1 MTRQPRQ
8 TRQQQSEQRPTADGL
23 TRRGLLGT
31 AVAAGAG
38 AALLPAP
45 AHAAEATAGTPAA
58 VTVGTSDARYLDLTS
73 RGYNARFTAAP
84 DSVRLVHST
93 EQVVAVVQEAV
104 RDGRRIGVR
113 GGGHCLDGLVDDP
126 DVRILVDMSEMDA
139 VRYDPA
145 RRAFLVEGGATLG
158 HVYRTLYLE
167 WGVALPGGTCPTVG
181 VGGHVTGGGY
191 GAMCRQHGA
200 VVDHLYAVEVVTV
213 DASGTARAVVA
224 TREPDDPHRELWWAH
239 TGGGGGTYGIVTRYW
254 FRSPDATGT
263 DPAGLLPRPPKTL
276 LKSTVTVKWSDL
288 TEAAFT
294 ALIADHGAWHARNS
308 VAGSAYDSLH
318 SVLILYNRVQ
328 GSLVLN
334 SQIDGTLPD
343 AAALLDAYVQAVAG
357 GIGAPYAEVRSSW
370 PWLKT
375 TLKDPYDTGLYNR
388 TKSKGAYLRR
398 GWSVAQASTL
408 YGHLSDAGY
417 DGHAGILLYSYGG
430 KVNTVASSATAL
442 AQRDSVLK
450 ANFTT
455 YWPDAAS
462 DDRHV
467 TWMRNLYRDL
477 YAATGG
483 VPVPDDTNDGS
494 YINYPDTDLAD
505 PAWNTSGV
513 SWQSL
518 YFKDNLARLQAVKAA
533 WDPRNVFHHRLSV
546 AP

>member
-8 TRQQQSEQRPTADGL
+8 QRPDRWPAAGFS
-23 TRRGLLGT
+23 RRGLLGS
-31 AVAAGAG
+31 AAAAGAG
-38 AALLPAP
+38 AALLPVP
-45 AHAAEATAGTPAA
+45 ARAAEEAAGTPAA
-58 VTVGTSDARYLDLTS
+58 VTVGASDARYLDLTS

-224 TREPDDPHRELWWAH
+224 TREPGDPHRELWWAH
-239 TGGGGGTYGIVTRYW
+239 TGGGGGTFGIVTRYW

-276 LKSTVTVKWSDL
+276 LKSTVTIRWSDL

-318 SVLILYNRVQ
+318 SVLVLYNRVQ
-328 GSLVLN
+328 GAVVLN
-334 SQIDGTLPD
+334 TQIDGTLAD
-343 AAALLDAYVQAVAG
+343 ASALLDAYVTAVAG

-398 GWSVAQASTL
+398 GWSAAQASTL
-408 YGHLSDAGY
+408 YGYLSDAGY

-477 YAATGG
+477 YAVTGG
-483 VPVPDDTNDGS
+483 VPVPNDTNDGS

-518 YFKDNLARLQAVKAA
+518 YFKGNLARLQAVKAA
-533 WDPRNVFHHRLSV
+533 WDPHNVFHHRLSV
-546 AP
+546 TAD

>member
-1 MTRQPRQ
+1 M
-8 TRQQQSEQRPTADGL
+8 TRQQQPARRPAAGL
-23 TRRGLLGT
+23 TRRGLIGS
-31 AVAAGAG
+31 AAAAGAG

-45 AHAAEATAGTPAA
+45 ARAADETTTVTTTAAPAA
-58 VTVGTSDARYLDLTS
+58 VTVDAADARYLDLTS

-93 EQVVAVVQEAV
+93 DQVVAVVQEAV
-104 RDGRRIGVR
+104 RGGKRVAVR

-126 DVRILVDMSEMDA
+126 DVRILVDMSGMDA

-181 VGGHVTGGGY
+181 VGGHVSGGGY

-224 TREPDDPHRELWWAH
+224 TREADDPHRELWWAH
-239 TGGGGGTYGIVTRYW
+239 TGGGGGTFGIVTRYW
-254 FRSPDATGT
+254 FRSPGATGS
-263 DPAGLLPRPPKTL
+263 DPATLLPRPPKTL

-294 ALIADHGAWHARNS
+294 ALVADHGTWHARNS

-328 GSLVLN
+328 GAVVLS

-343 AAALLDAYVQAVAG
+343 ASALLDGYVTAVAG
-357 GIGAPYAEVRSSW
+357 GIGAPYTEVRSSW

-388 TKSKGAYLRR
+388 TKSKGAYLRK
-398 GWSVAQASTL
+398 GWSAAQAATL

-477 YAATGG
+477 YADTGG
-483 VPVPDDTNDGS
+483 VPVPNDTNDGS
-494 YINYPDTDLAD
+494 YINYPDTDLTD

-518 YFKDNLARLQAVKAA
+518 YFKDNLARLRAVKAA
-533 WDPRNVFHHRLSV
+533 WDPHDVFHHRLSV
-546 AP
+546 TAP

>member
-1 MTRQPRQ
+1 M
-8 TRQQQSEQRPTADGL
+8 TRQQQPDRRPAAGL

-31 AVAAGAG
+31 AAAAGAG

-45 AHAAEATAGTPAA
+45 ARAAEEAAGTPAA
-58 VTVGTSDARYLDLTS
+58 VTVDASDARYLDLTS
-73 RGYNARFTAAP
+73 RGYNARFAAAP

-93 EQVVAVVQEAV
+93 DQVVAVVQEAV

-181 VGGHVTGGGY
+181 VGGHVSGGGY

-263 DPAGLLPRPPKTL
+263 DPASLLPRPPKTL
-276 LKSTVTVKWSDL
+276 LKSTVSIKWSDL

-294 ALIADHGAWHARNS
+294 ALVADHGAWHARNS

-328 GSLVLN
+328 GAVVLN

-343 AAALLDAYVQAVAG
+343 AAALLDAYVTAVAG
-357 GIGAPYAEVRSSW
+357 GIGAPYTEVRSSW

-398 GWSVAQASTL
+398 GWSAAQASTL
-408 YGHLSDAGY
+408 YGYLSDAGY

-430 KVNTVASSATAL
+430 KVNTVAASATAL

-455 YWPDAAS
+455 YWPAAAD

-467 TWMRNLYRDL
+467 AWMRALYRDL

-483 VPVPDDTNDGS
+483 VPAPDDTNDGS

-546 AP
+546 TAP

>member
-1 MTRQPRQ
+1 MTRQPPDR
-8 TRQQQSEQRPTADGL
+8 RPAAGL

-31 AVAAGAG
+31 ATAAGI
-38 AALLPAP
+38 AA
-45 AHAAEATAGTPAA
+45 AAVPSRALAADNTVTDTTTPAA
-58 VTVGTSDARYLDLTS
+58 VTVDASDARYLDLTS

-84 DSVRLVHST
+84 DSIRLVHT
-93 EQVVAVVQEAV
+93 TAQVVSVVQEAV
-104 RDGRRIGVR
+104 DTGKRIGVR
-113 GGGHCLDGLVDDP
+113 GGGHCLDSLVDDP
-126 DVRILVDMSEMDA
+126 DVRTLVDMSEMDT

-167 WGVALPGGTCPTVG
+167 WGVSLPGGTCPTVG

-191 GAMCRQHGA
+191 GAMCRQYGA
-200 VVDHLYAVEVVTV
+200 VVDHLYAVEVVVV

-224 TREPDDPHRELWWAH
+224 TREADDPHRDLWWAH
-239 TGGGGGTYGIVTRYW
+239 TGGGGGTFGIVTRYW
-254 FRSPDATGT
+254 FRAPDATGT
-263 DPAGLLPRPPKTL
+263 DPSTLLPRPPKTL
-276 LKSTVTVKWSDL
+276 LKSTVAIKWSDL

-294 ALIADHGAWHARNS
+294 ALIANHGTWHARNS
-308 VAGSAYDSLH
+308 VAGSSYDSLH

-334 SQIDGTLPD
+334 TQIDGTRSD
-343 AAALLDAYVQAVAG
+343 ASALLDAYVAAVTG
-357 GIGAPYAEVRSSW
+357 GIGVPYTDARSSW

-398 GWSVAQASTL
+398 GWSAAQAKTL
-408 YGHLSDAGY
+408 YGYLSDAAY

-430 KVNTVASSATAL
+430 KVNTVSPTATAL

-455 YWPDAAS
+455 YWPDPAQ

-467 TWMRNLYRDL
+467 AWMRTLYRDL
-477 YAATGG
+477 YADTGG
-483 VPVPDDTNDGS
+483 VPVPNDTNDGS
-494 YINYPDTDLAD
+494 YINYPDTDLTD

-513 SWQSL
+513 PWQTL
-518 YFKDNLARLQAVKAA
+518 YFKGNLAKLRRVKAT
-533 WDPRNVFHHRLSV
+533 WDPGNVFHHKLSV
-546 AP
+546 TAS